1 MTMEA
6 IEQNPVVYELM
17 SEMGWR
23 SEAFDVVEWVQR
35 YAERRY
41 ALATGSSPVGEAWEL
56 LREATY
62 NQSGLDAGLFGF
74 APGMA
79 LEFLPQRLQREHSSR
94 LLVRAQLWAWAMA
107 VRRTRPRRWRR
118 SVCSSNRPKPRAT
131 SPTGRGS
138 TTAWTSRARYL
149 A

>member
-23 SEAFDVVEWVQR
+23 SEAFDIVEWVQR

-41 ALATGSSPVGEAWEL
+41 ALATGSSAVGEAWEL

-62 NQSGLDAGLFGF
+62 NQSVIDYGWFGF
-74 APGMA
+74 TPGTTTCQLTAPTTNRNTSS
-79 LEFLPQRLQREHSSR
+79 LP
-94 LLVRAQLWAWAMA
+94 A
-107 VRRTRPRRWRR
+107 P
-118 SVCSSNRPKPRAT
+118 
-131 SPTGRGS
+131 
-138 TTAWTSRARYL
+138 
-149 A
+149 

>member
-1 MTMEA
+1 MLFCFAAQATADLWRTCGQVGVGMTMEA

-23 SEAFDVVEWVQR
+23 SEAFDIAEWVQR

-62 NQSGLDAGLFGF
+62 NQSVLDYGWFGF
-74 APGMA
+74 TPGTTTCQLTAPTA
-79 LEFLPQRLQREHSSR
+79 NRNTSSLP
-94 LLVRAQLWAWAMA
+94 A
-107 VRRTRPRRWRR
+107 P
-118 SVCSSNRPKPRAT
+118 
-131 SPTGRGS
+131 
-138 TTAWTSRARYL
+138 
-149 A
+149 